1 MKGSVRKRGK
11 TWSYRIDLG
20 KNSDQRAQIE
30 KGGYKTKREADKALA
45 DALYQINNTGDYV
58 ENQKITF
65 SQVFSE
71 FMETEAPA
79 TRAYA
84 TIKRYN
90 SLYRNHYAERFGS
103 YYMYQISRNMIED
116 FLNEKRTYLSE
127 EYVKGLYKTLK
138 VIFGY
143 AYKRK
148 YMKKD
153 IFCEVTPPPDP
164 RHIGEIKT
172 YTQEE
177 RDAMEKRLHGTNLIV
192 SYYIALNTGLRES
205 EVFAL
210 QWSDVDFE
218 KKKIKVCKQL
228 LFQDRKWCF
237 CPLKTLNAYRSVN
250 ITDSFCTFLSS
261 LKEQHEQNRLLYGDG
276 YKRNFVTD
284 RLIKN
289 KETLLEIPD
298 FINIKRNG
306 DMLSTNSIK
315 FMSRVFKKDLNIPFK
330 FHNLRH
336 TYATIL
342 AESGVNPRYVQEML
356 GHSKLE
362 FTLRYYTHVTEKMGI
377 IARNALEST
386 GTFAAFSEPVDQS
399 FLVVN

>member
-1 MKGSVRKRGK
+1 M
-11 TWSYRIDLG
+11 
-20 KNSDQRAQIE
+20 
-30 KGGYKTKREADKALA
+30 
-45 DALYQINNTGDYV
+45 
-58 ENQKITF
+58 
-65 SQVFSE
+65 
-71 FMETEAPA
+71 
-79 TRAYA
+79 
-84 TIKRYN
+84 
-90 SLYRNHYAERFGS
+90 
-103 YYMYQISRNMIED
+103 
-116 FLNEKRTYLSE
+116 
-127 EYVKGLYKTLK
+127 KGLYKTLK

-386 GTFAAFSEPVDQS
+386 VTFAAFSEPVDQS